1 MNLTQMKHCPRIPE
15 DCVVDCGEEE
25 GCKMWTW
32 TRGKCYLMSGRVWS
46 KEADPGSVSGGH
58 HCLQNPMIGET
69 LQLVLNI

>member
-1 MNLTQMKHCPRIPE
+1 
-15 DCVVDCGEEE
+15 
-25 GCKMWTW
+25 MWTW